1 MRAQGDIKD
10 RLIIAAPEWLSTN
23 GTTHMNHQNSHPH
36 PHPSSDQPPA
46 QHQPSLL
53 SGKRILSSQRLRLL
67 RKQQHQHQPPQTQAL
82 HSQGTDLPESQT
94 YRIALALLAC
104 LQNSLV
110 GGLVYGWASINPM
123 LTEPEY
129 PKGGCGI
136 TLADSTLIFSMASC
150 TGMAATLALGF
161 VLDQCG
167 PRVCSVVAHVAI
179 AAGCQLFAVSHT
191 VTGFT
196 VATCL
201 IAFGGPGIQVSI
213 VHLANLFPRNQFTAL
228 AMLNGSIS
236 ISMSVFAIFSWLW
249 EKYLWITYRQLFGT
263 FSIAVVVS
271 LLASLAFMPDF
282 SFKAPTPDEAQRH
295 GEDSDRHTIEDDYIE
310 AETVHQRWMMEQP
323 LNSYLRQ
330 EHPARLARS
339 DSYILSK
346 KAIESGV
353 LDMVSLKDAPF
364 ATQFSS
370 GYYQR
375 GNLFFLVVCL
385 LANFYVASITIEVS
399 GVQSLS

>member
-1 MRAQGDIKD
+1 M
-10 RLIIAAPEWLSTN
+10 T
-23 GTTHMNHQNSHPH
+23 NHQNQHH
-36 PHPSSDQPPA
+36 SSSTSAEP
-46 QHQPSLL
+46 PSLL

-67 RKQQHQHQPPQTQAL
+67 NQQQHSPQPPPISPDPRAVQL
-82 HSQGTDLPESQT
+82 RSEGTDLPESQT

-161 VLDQCG
+161 VLDQWG

-179 AAGCQLFAVSHT
+179 VAGCQLFAVSRT

-201 IAFGGPGIQVSI
+201 VAFGGPGIQVSI

-236 ISMSVFAIFSWLW
+236 ISVSVFAIFSWLW
-249 EKYLWITYRQLFGT
+249 EKYEWISYRQLFGT
-263 FSIAVVVS
+263 FSIAVVFS

-282 SFKAPTPDEAQRH
+282 SFKAPSPDEAQRH
-295 GEDSDRHTIEDDYIE
+295 DRNTIEDDYIE
-310 AETVHQRWMMEQP
+310 AETVHQRWMLEQP
-323 LNSYLRQ
+323 LNSYLRK

-364 ATQFSS
+364 ATQFLS

-375 GNLFFLVVCL
+375 GNLFFGVVCF
-385 LANFYVASITIEVS
+385 LANFYVASITIEVGIKEVILRS
-399 GVQSLS
+399 MAPSLPWRV